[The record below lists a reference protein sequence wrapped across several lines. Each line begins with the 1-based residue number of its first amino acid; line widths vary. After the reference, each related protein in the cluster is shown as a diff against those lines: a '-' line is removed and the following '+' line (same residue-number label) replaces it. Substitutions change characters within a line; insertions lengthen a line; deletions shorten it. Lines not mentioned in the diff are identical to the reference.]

1 MTDNE
6 LICSRC
12 GGVILPDQLGGGP
25 VARPPMH
32 AQVSICF
39 AVLRARVA
47 ELEAADQWHPVS
59 EPPDKDGEHLIYRQ
73 PDLKY
78 QPNARPDAAMMDVA
92 DYHAGRTNAKG
103 ELNEWSHNA
112 IFMPITHWRPLPTPP

>member
-1 MTDNE
+1 MNNNNTYWTDRHE
-6 LICSRC
+6 LLARAAIAEAE
-12 GGVILPDQLGGGP
+12 
-25 VARPPMH
+25 VAE
-32 AQVSICF
+32 
-39 AVLRARVA
+39 LRARIA
-47 ELEAADQWHPVS
+47 ELEAADQWRPVS
-59 EPPDKDGEHLIYRQ
+59 EPPDKDGEYLIYRQ

-112 IFMPITHWRPLPTPP
+112 IFMPITHWRPLPAPPQEAPAP